1 VALLPNAF
9 LFEYIGEE
17 NGCYQLRF
25 HPNPAFPAHSIE
37 ERIFHA
43 MSGELW
49 VDARSKRLARLD
61 GHLEEN
67 VDFGFG
73 ILGRLYKGGWFQLQR
88 VQVSA
93 TDWKTQR
100 LEVHMS
106 GRALLFKSIARETN
120 EKRGG
125 FVPVPAGLNLAQ
137 GMALLDQPQALGTMV
152 TPASFRK
159 IR

>member
-1 VALLPNAF
+1 
-9 LFEYIGEE
+9 
-17 NGCYQLRF
+17 
-25 HPNPAFPAHSIE
+25 
-37 ERIFHA
+37 
-43 MSGELW
+43 
-49 VDARSKRLARLD
+49 
-61 GHLEEN
+61 
-67 VDFGFG
+67 
-73 ILGRLYKGGWFQLQR
+73 
-88 VQVSA
+88 
-93 TDWKTQR
+93 
-100 LEVHMS
+100 MS